1 MIKTSAVI
9 HFVLI
14 SIGSALSCK
23 QSALVWNKYYR
34 RIHQVGIG
42 TQIRR
47 ATVKDAYMRNSV
59 LNRIITVIQY
69 LGVLKRG
76 GGGGGGG

>member
-1 MIKTSAVI
+1 M
-9 HFVLI
+9 
-14 SIGSALSCK
+14 
-23 QSALVWNKYYR
+23 
-34 RIHQVGIG
+34 GIG

-76 GGGGGGG
+76 GGGGGRGVGFGMHQGSLPPSPRPLTNNFM